1 MGIELVHFSDCGAFR
16 SCNQDAYCVR
26 IASADC
32 GMITMAAVCDG
43 MGGLKSGELASS
55 AVVHALTKWFEQE
68 LPALVQTDFD
78 AETLFQSWNSAILAV
93 HQSLRRYAADNH
105 IALGT
110 TMSLLLMTEKQYFL
124 AQVGDSRIY
133 LDDGVSIHRMTQ
145 DQTLAA
151 REFLSGRISEAEF
164 AVHPGH
170 HVLLQCVGN
179 KEVTPEYAYGVL
191 PQTGAF
197 MLCSDGFYHTVADAY
212 LHAAL
217 NSEAGRESLNAKM
230 LQLGEYARSCGEKDN
245 MTAVVLRWNRF
256 DDMPL
261 KTASLDPQSEEAVC
275 LESYVSVTYTN
286 APPIDSLNHP
296 SDDNQQ

>member
-32 GMITMAAVCDG
+32 GTIAMVAVCDG
-43 MGGLKSGELASS
+43 MGGLKSGEFASA

-68 LPALVQTDFD
+68 LPALVQTDL
-78 AETLFQSWNSAILAV
+78 ESESLFQSWNSAILEV
-93 HQSLRRYAADNH
+93 HQALRRYAAEH
-105 IALGT
+105 QIALGT

-133 LDDGVSIHRMTQ
+133 LDDGFSIQRITQ
-145 DQTLAA
+145 DQTLAV
-151 REFLSGRISEAEF
+151 REYLSGRISEAEF

-179 KEVTPEYAYGVL
+179 KEVSAEYAFGIL
-191 PQTGAF
+191 PPKGAF
-197 MLCSDGFYHTVADAY
+197 LLCSDGFYHTVTDAY
-212 LHAAL
+212 LHAVL
-217 NSEAGRESLNAKM
+217 NSEKGRDSLNAKI
-230 LQLGEYARSCGEKDN
+230 LQLGEYARSCGERDN
-245 MTAVVLRWNRF
+245 MTAVALRWDRF

-261 KTASLDPQSEEAVC
+261 KTASLDPQIDDAVC

-286 APPIDSLNHP
+286 APPIDWLNHQL
-296 SDDNQQ
+296 DNK